1 MPKYRNPNG
10 YGSVVRLSGNRRNA
24 FVVRKTVGF
33 DDRAFPIYEIVGY
46 FPSRTAAMNA
56 LATYNVNPYDIDLSK
71 STFADIYEMFAKQ
84 VFPTLS
90 YSLVNAHKASY
101 KYCVPLYELQYKSIN
116 KFQMQQ
122 CIDDCDKSYA
132 TQMNIRN
139 LLVQLDKFAY
149 DMGVIMKMNSA
160 NLRISKERAPKQK
173 NIFTNE
179 EVQLLWQHVH
189 EPCVDETLFL
199 LYTGCRMSEMLS
211 LECANVDLKE
221 NIMRGGIKT
230 ENGKNR
236 VIPIHPKLRP
246 IIEAH
251 LSDSKYLFPI
261 YQPKSNVAHP
271 ESPMKSAFN
280 TSWKKNIRET
290 LHLEHTSHEC
300 RHTFRSKLDSAGAN
314 KVAIDLIMG
323 HKTADVGERVYTH
336 KTLDELKTAIEKLS
350 YEL

>member
-1 MPKYRNPNG
+1 MIALKCCDCCVCR
-10 YGSVVRLSGNRRNA
+10 VVKLA
-24 FVVRKTVGF
+24 FCRAVITGILEHQLHVSHLCAVVAQFEQIDF
-33 DDRAFPIYEIVGY
+33 DQILI
-46 FPSRTAAMNA
+46 
-56 LATYNVNPYDIDLSK
+56 
-71 STFADIYEMFAKQ
+71 
-84 VFPTLS
+84 
-90 YSLVNAHKASY
+90 
-101 KYCVPLYELQYKSIN
+101 
-116 KFQMQQ
+116 
-122 CIDDCDKSYA
+122 
-132 TQMNIRN
+132 
-139 LLVQLDKFAY
+139 
-149 DMGVIMKMNSA
+149 IMIKM
-160 NLRISKERAPKQK
+160 I
-173 NIFTNE
+173 
-179 EVQLLWQHVH
+179 
-189 EPCVDETLFL
+189 
-199 LYTGCRMSEMLS
+199 CRMSEMLS

-280 TSWKKNIRET
+280 TCWKKYIRET